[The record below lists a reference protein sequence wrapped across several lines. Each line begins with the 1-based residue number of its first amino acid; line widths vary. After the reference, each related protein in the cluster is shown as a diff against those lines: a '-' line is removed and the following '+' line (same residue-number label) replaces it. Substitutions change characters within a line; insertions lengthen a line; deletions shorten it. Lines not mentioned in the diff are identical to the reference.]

1 MRDEFTQPTK
11 DRVGRR
17 AGWVCSNPECRCA
30 TVGAAEGDE
39 DVINV
44 GVAAHITAASPD
56 GPRYEPSLTS
66 EQRRHH
72 SNGIWLCQKDAKTID
87 SDDKHFT
94 VEILRTWKR
103 DAERRS
109 FQAIVAPE
117 AQRDKQV
124 AAATIDA
131 AVKVLI
137 DRLGLPAQDDVDTVA
152 ARLIAAAATDV
163 TAFKRMAGSPRHA
176 IALNLRMIDGHNERA
191 FQVSGLAAALDTF
204 KDITVIAPPGTGKTT
219 TLLQVAEAVVQSAC
233 SVPLLVPLGE
243 WASQGGSLLQSV
255 LQRAAFQ
262 GMREQ
267 HFMLLAHHGRLVL
280 LLDGWNELDR
290 EARLRASSEIKR
302 LRRDFWSLG
311 IVVSTRRQ
319 ALDVPIGGP
328 LVQIDV
334 LTNAQQLE
342 IARALGGQRGQALL
356 DRAARTPGVRSLVS
370 IPLYLTALLL
380 QAPGGAMPTTKE
392 AVLGLF
398 VAEHERAGERAE
410 ALRAAL
416 SGHHAE
422 VLTALAVEATR
433 TANTAISEA
442 RACLVVKQ
450 EEDRLVEA
458 GQITPPAPAAVLDL
472 FVDQHTLV
480 RAGGEPAA
488 LSFQHQQFQEW
499 YASFEV
505 EQLMRKAALGDR
517 AAQHRLRVDILD
529 QPAWEE
535 PILFAC
541 ERASR
546 GDRAGIE
553 AVAAAITTALP
564 IDPILAAEMIYRAAE
579 GVWAI
584 VRDNVLAFIGR
595 WHAPG
600 VVDRA
605 VRFMIT
611 SGRPEFAEEV
621 WPLVENADSQVHLS
635 VMRAARRFRP
645 SVLGPDARARFARL
659 PQDIRHHVLA
669 ELVMQGGPEGIELAT
684 SVARN
689 DPTAEVQFA
698 VVEALLFRRAEQTA
712 VDLLAAAS
720 PQVWPMLA
728 AKGYAN
734 EIADQGTREHI
745 GRERERLLQCEAAPL
760 ARIGWVLAS
769 PNPSEADKQQIAPA
783 IDAADFPPRDQNAS
797 WQAQRAWER
806 YPEQVAQGL
815 LRRLEAG
822 RDLPYRASEMLAAV
836 APIDDGPIAAT
847 AVNLNAPPP
856 LAHAAASIIGPRTAQ
871 TLIDS
876 LLALAD
882 KMAAAGGRYD
892 KAASERYHNLKD
904 RIRVTRQTSFAS
916 ALLSRGQ
923 TDLPHRIGLLAD
935 LLAGHG
941 TDEARR
947 NPFVVEDDVRRPL
960 IDLVHRW
967 AETLLSSA
975 ESKRHQLAEVG
986 RAIGRLAATGL
997 ASDLRRLLATDLE
1010 RWRALRARR
1019 SDRSAAAQMTI
1030 EERSD
1035 AAHNWTNRYREA
1047 FAAIGGE
1054 AVVETMRAYLED
1066 EDFGFEAGLV
1076 LKEIR
1081 DRQQNTPAASPL
1093 KAWPDFSTVAARR
1106 EQRRTEAATAAV
1118 PAAAM
1123 IFAAIERMAAPTSS
1137 EKRQRLAIALGR
1149 VGLSMPH
1156 GDQTVAINALLA
1168 LPQPLR
1174 GKRELLAALVLDG
1187 EVISAELPLQ
1197 AIREW
1202 LADSQEKAWMRRE
1215 GLWEV
1220 ERWLQ
1225 LLPFSDR
1232 PAAVIEGM
1240 DMVLGAAPYVEGV
1253 ERVVSA
1259 LGDAPGEESEGALQE
1274 LMRRH
1279 PQLVFRQDWAR
1290 AIIKRGTRSAAI
1302 MLMDFAASGGVGR
1315 GADAGDAY
1323 WMARELLGLIQRHPD
1338 LKAEVMHRYKAAGN
1352 GRAVFGHILAELGD
1366 ADAVLALVRA
1376 YAAAG
1381 RGFDGLSQTA
1391 IREGALSKEP
1401 AADWTGAYELRPVPL
1416 PELRKTLFAMTD
1428 DASPATAALA
1438 EACLA
1443 SIDELRDEYGASEF
1457 EPRHPDVETGRPW
1470 PPVNVRQDA
1479 EAVA

>member
-1 MRDEFTQPTK
+1 
-11 DRVGRR
+11 
-17 AGWVCSNPECRCA
+17 VCSNPDCRCA
-30 TVGAAEGDE
+30 TVGAAEGD
-39 DVINV
+39 DGVINV
-44 GVAAHITAASPD
+44 GVAAHITAASSD
-56 GPRYEPSLTS
+56 GPRYDPSLTS

-72 SNGIWLCQKDAKTID
+72 SNGIWLCQKDAKAID
-87 SDDKHFT
+87 SDEKHFT
-94 VEILRTWKR
+94 VEMLQTWKR

-109 FQAIVAPE
+109 FQAIVAPG
-117 AQRDKQV
+117 AQRDQQV
-124 AAATIDA
+124 AAVTIDA

-137 DRLGLPAQDDVDTVA
+137 VRLGLPAHDDIGTVA
-152 ARLIAAAATDV
+152 ARLIAAVATDV
-163 TAFKRMAGSPRHA
+163 AAFKRMAGWPRHA
-176 IALNLRMIDGHNERA
+176 VALNLRMIDGDNERA
-191 FQVSGLAAALDTF
+191 FQVSGLAAALDAF
-204 KDITVIAPPGTGKTT
+204 KDITIIAPPGTGKTT
-219 TLLQVAEAVVQSAC
+219 TLLQVAEAVVQTAR
-233 SVPLLVPLGE
+233 SVPLFVPLGE
-243 WASQGGSLLQSV
+243 WASQAGSLLQSV

-267 HFMLLAHHGRLVL
+267 YFMLLAHHGRLVL

-302 LRRDFWSLG
+302 LRRDFPSLG

-319 ALDVPIGGP
+319 ALDVPISGP
-328 LVQIDV
+328 MVQIDV
-334 LTNAQQLE
+334 LTHAQQLE
-342 IARALGGQRGQALL
+342 IARALGGQRGEALL

-380 QAPGGAMPTTKE
+380 EAPGGAMPTTKE

-398 VAEHERAGERAE
+398 VAEHERGGERAE
-410 ALRAAL
+410 ALRTVL

-450 EEDRLVEA
+450 EEDRLVQA
-458 GQITPPAPAAVLDL
+458 GQITAAAPAAVLDL
-472 FVDQHTLV
+472 FFDQHTLV
-480 RAGGEPAA
+480 RAGGAPAA

-505 EQLMRKAALGDR
+505 EQVIRKAALGDR
-517 AAQHRLRVDILD
+517 AAQHRLRADILD

-535 PILFAC
+535 SILFAC

-546 GDRAGIE
+546 DDPAGIE

-564 IDPILAAEMIYRAAE
+564 IDPILAAEMIYRAAD

-584 VRDNVLAFIGR
+584 VRDDMLAFVCR

-600 VVDRA
+600 AVDRA
-605 VRFMIT
+605 ARFMIT
-611 SGRPEFAEEV
+611 SGRPEFAEQI
-621 WPLVENADSQVHLS
+621 WPLVESRDSQVHLS

-645 SVLGPDARARFARL
+645 SVLGLDAGARLARL
-659 PQDIRHHVLA
+659 PQDTRHNVLA

-684 SVARN
+684 ALARD
-689 DPTAEVQFA
+689 DPSADVQFG
-698 VVEALLFRRAEQTA
+698 VIEALLFRRAEQTA
-712 VDLLAAAS
+712 LDLLTAAS
-720 PQVWPMLA
+720 SQVWPMLA
-728 AKGYAN
+728 AKGYAD
-734 EIADQGTREHI
+734 EITDPAARERI
-745 GRERERLLQCEAAPL
+745 GRERERLFQREAAPL

-769 PNPSEADKQQIAPA
+769 ANPSEADKQQIAAA
-783 IDAADFPPRDQNAS
+783 IEAADFPARDQNAS
-797 WQAQRAWER
+797 WQVQRAWER

-815 LRRLEAG
+815 LRRLAAG

-836 APIDDGPIAAT
+836 TPVDDGPIAAT
-847 AVNLNAPPP
+847 ATNLDAAAP
-856 LAHAAASIIGPRTAQ
+856 LAHAAASVIGPRTAGS
-871 TLIDS
+871 LIDS
-876 LLALAD
+876 LLTLAD
-882 KMAAAGGRYD
+882 EIAAAAGRYD

-904 RIRVTRQTSFAS
+904 RINSTRQTSFVS
-916 ALLSRGQ
+916 ALLSRDP

-935 LLAGHG
+935 LLVGHG
-941 TDEARR
+941 TDESRR
-947 NPFVVEDDVRRPL
+947 KPFVVEDNVRREL
-960 IDLVHRW
+960 IALVHHW

-986 RAIGRLAATGL
+986 RAIGRLAATELVG
-997 ASDLRRLLATDLE
+997 DLRRLLATDLE
-1010 RWRALRARR
+1010 RWRQLRAQR
-1019 SDRSAAAQMTI
+1019 SDRSAAARMTI

-1035 AAHNWTNRYREA
+1035 AAHSWTNYYREA
-1047 FAAIGGE
+1047 FAAIGGD
-1054 AVVETMRAYLED
+1054 AVIEIMRAYLED
-1066 EDFGFEAGLV
+1066 EDFGFDAGLV
-1076 LKEIR
+1076 LKEIW
-1081 DRQQNTPAASPL
+1081 DRQQNTPAPSPL
-1093 KAWPDFSTVAARR
+1093 KAWPDFSTVGTRR
-1106 EQRRTEAATAAV
+1106 EQRRAEAATAAV
-1118 PAAAM
+1118 PPAAM
-1123 IFAAIERMAAPTSS
+1123 IFAAIERMAAPGGS
-1137 EKRQRLAIALGR
+1137 EKRQRVAIALGR
-1149 VGLSMPH
+1149 IGLSMPH
-1156 GDQTVAINALLA
+1156 GNQRAAIDALLA
-1168 LPQPLR
+1168 LPLPMR

-1202 LADSQEKAWMRRE
+1202 LADAQEKTWMRRE

-1220 ERWLQ
+1220 EAWLQ
-1225 LLPFSDR
+1225 LLPFSER
-1232 PAAVIEGM
+1232 PAAVIEGVG
-1240 DMVLGAAPYVEGV
+1240 MVLGAVPHVEGV

-1259 LGDAPGEESEGALQE
+1259 LGDAPGEEAERALQE

-1279 PQLVFRQDWAR
+1279 PQLVFRQDWVR

-1302 MLMDFAASGGVGR
+1302 MLLDFAASGGVGR

-1323 WMARELLGLIQRHPD
+1323 WMAHELLGLIQRHPD
-1338 LKAEVMHRYKAAGN
+1338 LKAEVMHRYQAAGN
-1352 GRAVFGHILAELGD
+1352 GRGQAMFEHILAELGY

-1381 RGFDGLSQTA
+1381 RGFDGLLQTA
-1391 IREGALSKEP
+1391 IREAALSKEP
-1401 AADWTGAYELRPVPL
+1401 AADWAGAYELRPVPL

-1457 EPRHPDVETGRPW
+1457 EPRHPDVESGRPW
-1470 PPVNVRQDA
+1470 PPA
-1479 EAVA
+1479 AG